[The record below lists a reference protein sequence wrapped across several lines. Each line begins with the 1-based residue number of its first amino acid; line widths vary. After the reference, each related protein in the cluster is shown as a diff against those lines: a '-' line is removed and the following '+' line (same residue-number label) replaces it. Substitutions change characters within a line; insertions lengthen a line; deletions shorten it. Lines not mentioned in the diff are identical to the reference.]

1 MPNKHNASRRHHI
14 PKMKFRVRNWAEY
27 DAGLRCRGSLTL
39 WVTPEVLDGW
49 QAVRRTTPG
58 GQSSHSRLAIETGKM
73 LRLAFHLA
81 LRQTEGLM
89 ASIFVLLDVPLST
102 PEHST
107 LSRRARTMESISKG
121 CVLPDG
127 PIHFLIDSTGL
138 KVFGA
143 GEWLQEKHGAKARR
157 TWKKLHLA
165 ADADTGMTMA
175 STLTGNDVGDPSQVA
190 PLLDQIEATIAC
202 VTADG
207 AYDGIPTY
215 HIVAGHGEDVRVI
228 IPPHVSAILSA
239 EAEHNPSQRDQ
250 HILSITVRGR
260 LCWQE
265 ETDYGQRALVET
277 AMGRYKAIIGPR
289 LRARSCS
296 GQQAEAA
303 VGVAVLN
310 RMLNAGRPHS
320 VRRLGIAA

>member
-1 MPNKHNASRRHHI
+1 MI
-14 PKMKFRVRNWAEY
+14 
-27 DAGLRCRGSLTL
+27 
-39 WVTPEVLDGW
+39 
-49 QAVRRTTPG
+49 
-58 GQSSHSRLAIETGKM
+58 
-73 LRLAFHLA
+73 
-81 LRQTEGLM
+81 
-89 ASIFVLLDVPLST
+89 
-102 PEHST
+102 
-107 LSRRARTMESISKG
+107 
-121 CVLPDG
+121 
-127 PIHFLIDSTGL
+127 
-138 KVFGA
+138 
-143 GEWLQEKHGAKARR
+143 
-157 TWKKLHLA
+157 
-165 ADADTGMTMA
+165 MA